1 MHSFSNV
8 LFATVLGISSHSFAA
23 QAQRYL
29 YVTNDAK
36 ATIDIFDIDNNHAKV
51 RSFDISTG
59 ESGKR
64 RIRGITGHAGT
75 ARIYISDS
83 DGKFV
88 AAYDIT
94 TDKMV
99 WKKTYADCEFPDRL
113 NVTNDGSVL
122 FVPCKT
128 SENHMVVDAETGEVI
143 TTIPMPKTPHNTFTG
158 ESGKHVYLSA
168 KNSTTLFMADPTTYE
183 KVGEIPGFSS
193 GIRPFSVDREEKFAF
208 MTMTKTLG
216 FGVGDITSGKKLF
229 EVSIQTPKERT
240 QHKNAEAP
248 RTHGGKP
255 FSHGIAVRPNSKE
268 VWFIDD
274 AWGYLYVFDT
284 SPLYQSTPEIPTHLA
299 SVPLFDDI
307 TKVWTDNRW
316 RWVAFST
323 DGKYVY
329 PASGYVV
336 DAETKKK
343 TDMKITPSEK
353 LIEVDFED
361 GVPVAVSGQN
371 GGFYEN

>member
-1 MHSFSNV
+1 MRFSRKLIV
-8 LFATVLGISSHSFAA
+8 ATLLSVPALSYGETKH
-23 QAQRYL
+23 YL

-51 RSFDISTG
+51 RSFDISSG

-75 ARIYISDS
+75 GRIFISDS
-83 DGKFV
+83 DDKFI
-88 AAYDIT
+88 AAYDLL
-94 TDKMV
+94 TDKMI
-99 WKKTYADCEFPDRL
+99 WKKTYEDCDFPDRL
-113 NVTNDGSVL
+113 NATTDGSVV

-128 SENHMVVDAETGEVI
+128 SDTHMVIDANTGDVI
-143 TTIPMPKTPHNTFTG
+143 KTIPMPKTPHNTFTG
-158 ESGKHVYLSA
+158 ETGKYMYLSA
-168 KNSTTLFMADPTTYE
+168 KNSTTLFLADPNTFE
-183 KVGEIPGFSS
+183 KVGEISGFSS
-193 GIRPFSVDREEKFAF
+193 GIRPFSVDQEERFAF

-216 FGVGDITSGKKLF
+216 FGVGDITNQQKLF
-229 EVSIQTPKERT
+229 EVSIETPKERT
-240 QHKNAEAP
+240 QNKKAEAP

-255 FSHGIAVRPNSKE
+255 LSHGIAVRPNSKE

-284 SPLYQSTPEIPTHLA
+284 SPLYQTQPEQPVHLA

-307 TKVWTDNRW
+307 TKIWTKDRW
-316 RWVAFST
+316 RWVAFSA
-323 DGKYVY
+323 DGKYAY
-329 PASGYVV
+329 PAAGYVI
-336 DAETKKK
+336 DANTKKK

-361 GVPVAVSGQN
+361 GKPVAVSGQN
-371 GGFYEN
+371 GGFYKD